1 MTLSLIH
8 IYIENYRNGTYPS
21 TNWYDEAF
29 KKSAFEQMHNL
40 SISGGSE
47 KTTYNA
53 SIGYTNQGGL
63 TDEISYKRYNAR
75 MSLNSDINKYV
86 SVGVNASGYR
96 GIKEDGWMGYVT
108 VAQGCLLYTS
118 RCV

>member
-1 MTLSLIH
+1 MSMLMNMLYYTMKQFTTKIRTQYFLFTDED
-8 IYIENYRNGTYPS
+8 IENYRNGTYPS

-63 TDEISYKRYNAR
+63 TR
-75 MSLNSDINKYV
+75 
-86 SVGVNASGYR
+86 
-96 GIKEDGWMGYVT
+96 
-108 VAQGCLLYTS
+108 
-118 RCV
+118 